1 MPAISLYLEKELI
14 FRLKR
19 EAQKR
24 NVSISCL
31 VREALDKYFAAD
43 KKAIA
48 REKVLDWLKQAPLG
62 EWEEIE
68 KERKLA
74 DAYRD

>member
-24 NVSISCL
+24 RVSISCL

-43 KKAIA
+43 KRVMA
-48 REKVLDWLKQAPLG
+48 RERVFDLLKQTPLG
-62 EWEEIE
+62 EWEEAE
-68 KERKLA
+68 KERELA
-74 DAYRD
+74 DACRD